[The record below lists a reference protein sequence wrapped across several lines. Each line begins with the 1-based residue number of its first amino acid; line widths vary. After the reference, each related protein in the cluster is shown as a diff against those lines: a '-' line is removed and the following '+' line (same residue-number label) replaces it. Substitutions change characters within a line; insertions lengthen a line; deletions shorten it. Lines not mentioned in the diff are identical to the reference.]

1 MIGQRIVEFMQR
13 EDAHETWVY
22 ERRIILPVE
31 FLCLLAGV
39 WAAPTRDA
47 MWLLLVS
54 LPLALWTAELARADR
69 SGAARKAERAAAR
82 GIPSVTLACEAAM
95 VSVAKNKQLLNA
107 TAPIVALAA
116 SVAGAGGAGI
126 TRAAIVGFV
135 VSVVRYV
142 MVEAYGVWRAWYR
155 KRVSTMIDCAI
166 RRIEVPDVVVSMQ
179 RAKQTDSVDLFVS
192 KNK

>member
-1 MIGQRIVEFMQR
+1 MIGQCIVEFLQR
-13 EDAHETWVY
+13 PNACETWVY
-22 ERRIILPVE
+22 ERRIILPAE

-82 GIPSVTLACEAAM
+82 GIPSVTLTCESAM

-155 KRVSTMIDCAI
+155 GRVPLKIAA
-166 RRIEVPDVVVSMQ
+166 V
-179 RAKQTDSVDLFVS
+179 
-192 KNK
+192 

>member
-1 MIGQRIVEFMQR
+1 MIGQRIVEFLQR

-22 ERRIILPVE
+22 ERRVILPVE

-82 GIPSVTLACEAAM
+82 GIPSVTLTCESAM

-135 VSVVRYV
+135 VSIIRWG

-155 KRVSTMIDCAI
+155 THIPIKACA
-166 RRIEVPDVVVSMQ
+166 
-179 RAKQTDSVDLFVS
+179 
-192 KNK
+192 